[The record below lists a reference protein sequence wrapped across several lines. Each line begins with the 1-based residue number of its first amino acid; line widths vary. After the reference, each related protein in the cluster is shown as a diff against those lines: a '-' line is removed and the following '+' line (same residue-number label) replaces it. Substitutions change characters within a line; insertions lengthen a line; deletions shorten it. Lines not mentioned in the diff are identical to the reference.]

1 MIPAGSLPP
10 DAAPGL
16 AGMEQQAGLDGSE
29 YPKTVA
35 ARIVTRIGFY
45 SPGRRA
51 GAVKCPALIQIAR
64 ADAVIRAAA
73 ARRAAAR
80 MTAATVRE
88 YDLGHFDWYVDPAF
102 PTVVADQLTC
112 LKSAV
117 PI

>member
-1 MIPAGSLPP
+1 
-10 DAAPGL
+10 
-16 AGMEQQAGLDGSE
+16 MEQQAGLDGSE

-64 ADAVIRAAA
+64 ADVVTPA

-112 LKSAV
+112 LKSAD

>member
-1 MIPAGSLPP
+1 MPP

-29 YPKTVA
+29 YPNTVA

-64 ADAVIRAAA
+64 ADAV
-73 ARRAAAR
+73 
-80 MTAATVRE
+80 RE